1 MRILVIDD
9 EAPARQRI
17 VNLLEREAMV
27 ASIQEVSDGLSAVE
41 AIRALKP
48 DLVFLDVQMP
58 ELDGLDVVET
68 IGAVH
73 MPFTIFVTAYE
84 KHAIAAFEANAL
96 DYLLKPFSDER
107 FQAAMARARTR
118 LEEREIRAFG
128 DRVKQLISPAQAS
141 GGRIERLVVKAGGA
155 TRFLPVS
162 ELEWIEGAGVYVT
175 LHTGAKEILYRASL
189 NDLEARLD
197 SAKFVR
203 IHRSAI
209 VNIEKISHLE
219 PISHGE
225 FEVVM
230 KSGARPKLS
239 RTYRPQLESLLGQ
252 SL

>member
-17 VNLLEREAMV
+17 TDLLRQER
-27 ASIQEVSDGLSAVE
+27 GLSAIHE
-41 AIRALKP
+41 CGDGRSGLDAIRTLKP

-58 ELDGLDVVET
+58 ELDGLELVES
-68 IGAVH
+68 IGAAQ
-73 MPFTIFVTAYE
+73 MPLTVIVTAYE
-84 KHAIAAFEANAL
+84 RHAIAAFEANAL

-107 FQAAMARARTR
+107 FRSALTRARAR
-118 LEEREIRAFG
+118 LAERDLLDFG
-128 DRVKQLISPAQAS
+128 ERVKQLMAPIPAS
-141 GGRIERLVVKAGGA
+141 GKLERLVVKSAGT

-175 LHTGAKEILYRASL
+175 LHTGNKEILYRASL

-197 SAKFVR
+197 AARFIR

-209 VNIEKISHLE
+209 VNFEKVSHLE

-239 RTYRPQLESLLGQ
+239 RTYRPQLELLLGQ
-252 SL
+252 AL

>member
-1 MRILVIDD
+1 MRILIIDD

-17 VNLLEREAMV
+17 AELLQREERITSIHEA
-27 ASIQEVSDGLSAVE
+27 ADGRTAVS
-41 AIRALKP
+41 AIRSLNP

-58 ELDGLDVVET
+58 ELDGIEVVES
-68 IGAVH
+68 IGYAQ

-84 KHAIAAFEANAL
+84 RHAIAAFEANAL

-107 FQAAMARARTR
+107 FQAAIARARMR
-118 LEEREIRAFG
+118 LEERNLGEFG
-128 DRVKQLISPAQAS
+128 TRVKQLVSTAS
-141 GGRIERLVVKAGGA
+141 LGGGNLERLVVKSAGT

-162 ELEWIEGAGVYVT
+162 DIEWIEGAGVYVT
-175 LHTGAKEILYRASL
+175 LHAGSKEILYRATL
-189 NDLEARLD
+189 QDLESRLD
-197 SAKFVR
+197 STKFIR

-209 VNIEKISHLE
+209 VNIERVSHLE

-239 RTYRPQLESLLGQ
+239 RTYRPHLELQLGQ